1 MPNCT
6 SRNSGTRLP
15 LWRAERLRLYRR
27 RFPGPGRRL
36 LEVRLSNQRIN
47 GLAKRGYLGPNEL
60 DNERAISQALRL
72 FLWDTLI
79 GDRRQTATKTAKRLG
94 GDPKQCVKLRDDQTG
109 AVVIWP
115 HWSG

>member
-6 SRNSGTRLP
+6 SRNSNVSLRLS
-15 LWRAERLRLYRR
+15 RAERLRQYRR

-36 LEVRLSNQRIN
+36 EVRLSDKRIN
-47 GLAKRGYLGPNEL
+47 GLVKRGYLGPNEL

-79 GDRRQTATKTAKRLG
+79 GDRHQTETKTAKRLG
-94 GDPKQCVKLRDDQTG
+94 GRKSLRDQES
-109 AVVIWP
+109 P
-115 HWSG
+115 